1 MIFALPI
8 VGKVLAGFAAS
19 GVDAL
24 TSGAQKVGQS
34 RGQSEVNGAA
44 APTDFAQALDNL
56 DQSAAAK
63 AKHASVFADRV

>member
-8 VGKVLAGFAAS
+8 VGKVLASFAAS
-19 GVDAL
+19 SADAL

-34 RGQSEVNGAA
+34 GGASILSSA
-44 APTDFAQALDNL
+44 ANPTDFAQALDSV

-63 AKHASVFADRV
+63 AKHASIFADKV